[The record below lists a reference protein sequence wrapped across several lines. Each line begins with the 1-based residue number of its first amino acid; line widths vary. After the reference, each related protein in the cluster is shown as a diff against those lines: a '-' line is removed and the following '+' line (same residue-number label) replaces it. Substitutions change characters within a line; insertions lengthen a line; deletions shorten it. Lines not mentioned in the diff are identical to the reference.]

1 MAGKCISCARGDLRE
16 NLEGFFFFNLLLPV
30 PSQLFLAFG
39 FGHEPLE
46 DALGM
51 WQNGSVCLGTK
62 GFCDVLNLCCPA
74 VVSLMADSL
83 IKRKREKKTDLK
95 GYFVAK

>member
-1 MAGKCISCARGDLRE
+1 
-16 NLEGFFFFNLLLPV
+16 
-30 PSQLFLAFG
+30 
-39 FGHEPLE
+39 
-46 DALGM
+46 M
-51 WQNGSVCLGTK
+51 WQNGSVYLGTK

-95 GYFVAK
+95 GYFVAR